1 MLIGHLDNIPPGMQ
15 LMNFPQPC
23 PVYLDCCEQTAVPVP
38 CAPVPKNKKGNN
50 PMRQDLNVD
59 LNVQA
64 MPATSEIETQ
74 REYLRERIRGIY
86 WAYTTEMEK
95 KFGLSQDVPKDAEE
109 LIERI
114 KTGKYQLPE
123 KGKRNCYNSVFG
135 LEFRRTELDRDGYDK
150 AEKAFELESQA
161 LRDIIALKSI
171 AEAFEAFQKFEKK
184 HTVH

>member
-1 MLIGHLDNIPPGMQ
+1 MSQVFWN
-15 LMNFPQPC
+15 NFPISIPASIQ
-23 PVYLDCCEQTAVPVP
+23 LDCCEQTAIPTVRE
-38 CAPVPKNKKGNN
+38 NQERRLREQKGNN

-86 WAYTTEMEK
+86 WSYQTEIEK

-123 KGKRNCYNSVFG
+123 KGKRNRYNSVYG
-135 LEFRRTELDRDGYDK
+135 LEFRRTEIDRDGYDK

-171 AEAFEAFQKFEKK
+171 DEAFEAFQKFEKK